1 MRFFLEIQGDFY
13 ISLYISLIKK
23 AMSQKLII
31 LLLAIFP
38 IIALS
43 QPAELNIEEERRG
56 NRVMLYGLN
65 ETLLDLEVIIEVSGT
80 GFRQSKRKPRGVLIP
95 AASKVHLL
103 NLMVNKGENPKYT
116 VKQKVSD
123 SISRRTLKKQSIP
136 IKIPTAKPI
145 IMYVT
150 ENCFSCDSLV
160 ASLDRSPYKYKKTY
174 LEEDL
179 ETKKQIL
186 KGFPRLDTV
195 VTPIFNIKGYLN
207 TEILN
212 YEDVFE
218 NFIKEED

>member
-1 MRFFLEIQGDFY
+1 MVH
-13 ISLYISLIKK
+13 
-23 AMSQKLII
+23 KLII
-31 LLLAIFP
+31 LLLAMSP

-43 QPAELNIEEERRG
+43 QPTELNIEEERRG

-65 ETLLDLEVIIEVSGT
+65 ETLIDLEVTIEVSGT

-103 NLMVNKGENPKYT
+103 NLMVNKGETPKYT

-150 ENCFSCDSLV
+150 ENCTTCDSLV
-160 ASLDRSPYKYKKTY
+160 ARLERSPYKYQNTY
-174 LEEDL
+174 LEKDL
-179 ETKKQIL
+179 ETKKQIA
-186 KGFPRLDTV
+186 KGFPRLDTI

-218 NFIKEED
+218 KFIKEEE